1 MINNAEL
8 AQQFISINPFNN
20 QPLRHYPR
28 FDLLQL
34 DALLLAMNSAQTHW
48 HTSTLTQRSDL
59 LLSLARTLRQRQQEL
74 AALASTEMGKTLVS
88 AMAEVE
94 KCASVCDY
102 YAAHGPAMLCEDAV
116 LADDGVERFVSYQPL
131 GTVLAIMPWNF
142 PYWQVFRC
150 LVPALMAGNAVLL
163 KHASNVPGC
172 ALAIESVCQQA
183 GVPAQL
189 MRSVLVSGADASVL
203 IAHPLVNAVSFTGS
217 TEAGQKIAACAGHS
231 LKKCVLELGGSDAYL
246 VLEDADIDLAVEKC
260 VTSRLLNN
268 GQSCIAAKRF
278 LVHNT
283 VYGEF
288 ADKFAL
294 ACKQQR
300 LGDPMLADTDIG
312 PLARADLAHSLA
324 QQVAE
329 SVRLG
334 AVLMCGGR
342 SQSLSE
348 NDAFFPPTVLTEV
361 RPGMPAF
368 DEELFGP
375 VAALVRVRSEAEAV
389 ALANQSKFGLGAGV
403 FTRDI
408 ARGRFIATHLL
419 QAGNCVVNDF
429 VKSDPR
435 LPFGGIKASGFGR
448 ELSHFGLREFTN
460 IKSVVVSP

>member
-1 MINNAEL
+1 MT
-8 AQQFISINPFNN
+8 SINPFNN
-20 QPLRHYPR
+20 QVLNSYAR
-28 FDLLQL
+28 FDLTQL
-34 DALLLAMNSAQTHW
+34 DTLLLKMSAAQREW
-48 HTSTLTQRSDL
+48 QSSAVVQRSEL
-59 LLSLARTLRQRQQEL
+59 LQAMATMLRKRQHEL
-74 AALASTEMGKTLVS
+74 ATLATREMGKTLSS
-88 AMAEVE
+88 ALTEVE
-94 KCASVCDY
+94 KCAAVCDY
-102 YAAHGPAMLCEDAV
+102 YAEHGPAMIREESVA
-116 LADDGVERFVSYQPL
+116 ATDGIERFVSYQPI
-131 GTVLAIMPWNF
+131 GIVLAIMPWNF

-150 LVPALMAGNAVLL
+150 LVPALMAGNGVLL

-172 ALAIESVCQQA
+172 ALAIESICRDA
-183 GVPAQL
+183 GMPEDL
-189 MRSVLVSGADASVL
+189 MRTVLVSGPDASRL
-203 IAHPLVNAVSFTGS
+203 IEHPLVNAVSFTGS
-217 TEAGQKIAACAGHS
+217 TEAGQKIAACAGQS

-246 VLEDADIDLAVEKC
+246 ILEDADIDLAVEKC

-278 LVHNT
+278 LVHQQ

-288 ADKFAL
+288 TEKFAM
-294 ACKQQR
+294 AFRRQR
-300 LGDPMLADTDIG
+300 LGDPMLAETNIG
-312 PLARADLAHSLA
+312 PLARPDLAHTLA
-324 QQVAE
+324 LQVSE

-334 AVLMCGGR
+334 AVLVCGGLIR
-342 SQSLSE
+342 PADGA
-348 NDAFFPPTVLTEV
+348 DAFYPPTVLGEV

-375 VAALVRVRSEAEAV
+375 VAALVRVRSESEAV
-389 ALANQSKFGLGAGV
+389 SLANQSIFGLGAGV

-408 ARGRFIATHLL
+408 PRGRAIAANLL